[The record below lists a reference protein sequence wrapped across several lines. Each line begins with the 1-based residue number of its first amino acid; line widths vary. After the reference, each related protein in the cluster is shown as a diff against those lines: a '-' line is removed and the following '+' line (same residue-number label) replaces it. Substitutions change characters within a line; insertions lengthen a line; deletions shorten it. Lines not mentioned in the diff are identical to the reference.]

1 MFASVWPLILPLLAV
16 LPLSGL
22 RTQGKGGAASHL
34 LLISYLLRCS
44 FHAIALASI
53 ACRGELPDIM
63 PGSPTR
69 ALATLTEM
77 LIKDFFDT
85 RQAVSLAPGSIRP
98 TPKTIPAFVALIL
111 MLCGPLTAAEL
122 EKKTSEAY
130 DAYLTALEQQIDRE
144 QAGQNFLWGNITPQ
158 EEKLRAGEV
167 LIEKAKADK
176 HSGKVPDGLVH
187 HWTGFIFIP
196 KVDISRVF
204 SFLQDYDHHA
214 DYYKPEVARSKLLRR
229 DGGHFVAYM
238 RFVKKKVI
246 TVVLDTEH
254 DVEYKRVDAQR
265 AYSRSHT
272 TRVNEVE
279 SPNEPNERLKP
290 AGQGGGYM
298 WRMDTYWRYLE
309 KDGGVYVRCDAVSLT
324 RDVPTGLGWLIGPFI
339 TSIPKDSLFH
349 TLNSTRVAL
358 TRP

>member
-1 MFASVWPLILPLLAV
+1 MLVQNSSNKAEETTLIRKLVRLFSNARLVLAAAV
-16 LPLSGL
+16 LLVS
-22 RTQGKGGAASHL
+22 AAT
-34 LLISYLLRCS
+34 
-44 FHAIALASI
+44 AS
-53 ACRGELPDIM
+53 AVEL
-63 PGSPTR
+63 
-69 ALATLTEM
+69 
-77 LIKDFFDT
+77 
-85 RQAVSLAPGSIRP
+85 Q
-98 TPKTIPAFVALIL
+98 
-111 MLCGPLTAAEL
+111 
-122 EKKTSEAY
+122 KKTSDAY
-130 DAYLTALEQQIDRE
+130 DAYLAALEQQIDRE
-144 QAGQNFLWGNITPQ
+144 QAGPAFFWGSVVPQ

-167 LIEKAKADK
+167 FIQKAKVENQ
-176 HSGKVPDGLVH
+176 SGKVSDGLIH

-214 DYYKPEVARSKLLRR
+214 EYYKPEVARSRLLRR

-254 DVEYKRVDAQR
+254 DVEYKRIDAQR

-349 TLNSTRVAL
+349 TLNSTRIAL
-358 TRP
+358 SKP